1 MIKKKTFKKLMGLLL
16 ATSLTT
22 GLMVGCGSN
31 KSTGDSGET
40 NESEEATSDSS
51 EEEPTVVTVGD
62 ENGTEFEMWTFVEL
76 HAKFYEEMVKEWNEQ
91 NPDKTINL
99 KMTVLPFGDMHTK
112 LQSSLLAG
120 KGAPDICDIEVGQ

>member
-76 HAKFYEEMVKEWNEQ
+76 HAKFYEEMVKEEALDGALFSTLTLIDGVN
-91 NPDKTINL
+91 
-99 KMTVLPFGDMHTK
+99 
-112 LQSSLLAG
+112 SLITLNSF
-120 KGAPDICDIEVGQ
+120 IFIVGLVPVE

>member
-120 KGAPDICDIEVGQ
+120 RVPQIYVI